1 MSIKDLVLLFVF
13 FGNRLGLIR
22 DGVRTSVV
30 FLFSLFLRVLFFLLR
45 IKVDQNVRLANEG
58 GGGKID

>member
-58 GGGKID
+58 GGGKD

>member
-58 GGGKID
+58 GGGD